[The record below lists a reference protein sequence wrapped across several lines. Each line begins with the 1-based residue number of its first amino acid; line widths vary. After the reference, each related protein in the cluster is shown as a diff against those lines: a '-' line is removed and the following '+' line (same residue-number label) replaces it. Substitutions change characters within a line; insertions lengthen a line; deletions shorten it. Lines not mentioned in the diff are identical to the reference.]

1 MGGSPIWTLTA
12 LLCLGLCR
20 GLWDQVQAGTL
31 SKPSIWA
38 EPGAVIPKGSQV
50 TLWCEGSL
58 QAGGFCLHKDGGSAP
73 HVTKVLQV
81 PSNKTGFSINS
92 VTEFR
97 AGLYQCSYLSS
108 NMCSERSEPLALVV
122 TGVLPPPSLSAHPSP
137 VVEAGG
143 RVTLSCSSETASGT
157 FHLLKEGGADPHTH
171 KMSTFTGGKSRAQF
185 LVGPVTSS
193 HGGTYRCYASYNNN
207 PQVWSQPSNPLH
219 LKVTGHQGPLVSLPA
234 LIGILVAVLL
244 LLSLLLLLSFL
255 FGSLHHQGEHRLLW
269 AAGPEPQDRGLQT
282 SAVATPQEDALSERK
297 RRSSQGDRDAA
308 EAETRPEE
316 GAQLDCR
323 VSPAPAQDKDLPVP
337 TLTAVPCPSP
347 ASQLSD
353 PALLQA
359 AASTAP
365 QDVTYAQLTLRQGT
379 VPPSSWSEDP
389 PEEPSLY
396 AALATQ

>member
-20 GLWDQVQAGTL
+20 GLWDQVQAGPQQQDRL
-31 SKPSIWA
+31 
-38 EPGAVIPKGSQV
+38 
-50 TLWCEGSL
+50 
-58 QAGGFCLHKDGGSAP
+58 LHQ
-73 HVTKVLQV
+73 L
-81 PSNKTGFSINS
+81 
-92 VTEFR
+92 R
-97 AGLYQCSYLSS
+97 
-108 NMCSERSEPLALVV
+108 
-122 TGVLPPPSLSAHPSP
+122 VLPPPSLSAHPSP